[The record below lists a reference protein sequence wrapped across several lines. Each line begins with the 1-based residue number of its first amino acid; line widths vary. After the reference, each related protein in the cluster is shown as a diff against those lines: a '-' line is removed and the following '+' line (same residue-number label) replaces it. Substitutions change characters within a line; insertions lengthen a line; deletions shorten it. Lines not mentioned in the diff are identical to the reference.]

1 MKALSFRNVLSE
13 IKLLL
18 SQPSHFG
25 WAQEQLFIHFMMKIG
40 SHQHKTLLYLKG
52 CVNA

>member
-1 MKALSFRNVLSE
+1 MQALSVRTVLSE

-18 SQPSHFG
+18 SQPCHFG
-25 WAQEQLFIHFMMKIG
+25 WVQEQLFIHFMMKIG
-40 SHQHKTLLYLKG
+40 SDKHKTLLYLKG